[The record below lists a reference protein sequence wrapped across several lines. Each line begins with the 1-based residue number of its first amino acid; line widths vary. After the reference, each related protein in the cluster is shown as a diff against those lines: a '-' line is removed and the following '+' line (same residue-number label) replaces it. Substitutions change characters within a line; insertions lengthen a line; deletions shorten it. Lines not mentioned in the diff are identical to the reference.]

1 MEQTTLRNKNLYKF
15 TVSLLKLLPMV
26 MVVSYFLMLLLFFTA
41 DRYIVIPHVL
51 GTVIAPLV
59 FIYLISYV
67 FRYCAFHRMFI
78 HYYAFIQL
86 LNVIGHYNWLPT
98 DGETTTLI
106 HDGVTIVFIISA
118 TIMYVIKFRK
128 AQCTRLVDRMIEA
141 LVK

>member
-1 MEQTTLRNKNLYKF
+1 
-15 TVSLLKLLPMV
+15 MV

-106 HDGVTIVFIISA
+106 HDSVTIVFIISA

-128 AQCTRLVDRMIEA
+128 AQCTRLVDRLIEA

>member
-1 MEQTTLRNKNLYKF
+1 MEQTTLHSKSVYRI
-15 TVSLLKLLPMV
+15 TVKLLKLLPMV
-26 MVVSYFLMLLLFFTA
+26 MVVSYFLMLFLFYTA

-67 FRYCAFHRMFI
+67 FRYCTFHRMFI

-86 LNVIGHYNWLPT
+86 LNVIGHYHWLPT

-106 HDGVTIVFIISA
+106 HDGVTILFIISA
-118 TIMYVIKFRK
+118 VIMYVIKFRK
-128 AQCTRLVDRMIEA
+128 AECTRLVDRLIEA

>member
-106 HDGVTIVFIISA
+106 HDSVTIVFIISA

-128 AQCTRLVDRMIEA
+128 AQCTRFVDRLIEA